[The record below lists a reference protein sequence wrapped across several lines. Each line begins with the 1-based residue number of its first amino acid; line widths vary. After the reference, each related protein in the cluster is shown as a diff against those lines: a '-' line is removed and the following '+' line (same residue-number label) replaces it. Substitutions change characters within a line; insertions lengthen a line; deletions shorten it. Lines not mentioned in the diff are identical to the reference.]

1 MLLIHKKPLRV
12 DQLYYFYHLLRYVE
26 DENSKTIEEGQAR
39 LFWPKIYGGSQIR
52 ESNQVFK
59 TLAGSG
65 NTVTGAI
72 ASIMTQKEH
81 SYFANLAVHDW
92 QTLSKAP
99 HARLNKLYQEDCY
112 RSVSLYS
119 TGMVGD
125 MLTAPT
131 EFL

>member
-39 LFWPKIYGGSQIR
+39 LFWQKIYGGPPIIA
-52 ESNQVFK
+52 SNQVFK
-59 TLAGSG
+59 TLAASG

-81 SYFANLAVHDW
+81 SYFANRAAEDW
-92 QTLSKAP
+92 QTLGEDP

-112 RSVSLYS
+112 RSVALCSI
-119 TGMVGD
+119 GMVGD